1 VPLDINWTLTVHIP
15 QLDALQQTLL
25 DIGAQIMAELTGI
38 QDAIVTLGTQQAAG
52 SDAIAAQLTAI
63 ADEISQITA
72 ETIQQADLDALAQ
85 QIRDAAAVAEK
96 QAADIRANTA
106 QVAGIVPDTP
116 PATPA

>member
-1 VPLDINWTLTVHIP
+1 MMDIHWTLTVQVP

-25 DIGAQIMAELTGI
+25 DIGAQLMAELTGI

-72 ETIQQADLDALAQ
+72 ETIAQADLDALAQ
-85 QIRDAAAVAEK
+85 QIRDAATVAED
-96 QAADIRANTA
+96 QAAAIRTNTA
-106 QVAGIVPDTP
+106 SIAGIVPDAP
-116 PATPA
+116 PA

>member
-1 VPLDINWTLTVHIP
+1 MMDIKWTIEVQIP

-63 ADEISQITA
+63 ADEISQISA
-72 ETIQQADLDALAQ
+72 ETIEQADLDALAL
-85 QIRDAAAVAEK
+85 QIREAAAVAEK

-106 QVAGIVPDTP
+106 SISGIVPDAP
-116 PATPA
+116 PA